1 MKKPDNSENS
11 AEAFLTT
18 GEAARHCQVSSAAL
32 KRWIRAGRLA
42 GFKTVGG
49 HARIPVDEF
58 KRFLREHGMPPYPAA
73 APASIPVLVVDDEP
87 DVVGF
92 LTALLVEHPLGF
104 KVETA
109 TDGYEALIKVGAFK
123 PALLIL
129 DVLMPLLDG
138 VEVCRRLKRNPATR
152 ELKILGISGFPDAVA
167 ALLAAGADAC
177 LTKPLSLQ
185 AIERELERLLAPVAR
200 RW

>member
-1 MKKPDNSENS
+1 MKKSDNSENQAGS
-11 AEAFLTT
+11 LTT

-58 KRFLREHGMPPYPAA
+58 RRFLREHGMPPYPASTS
-73 APASIPVLVVDDEP
+73 APIPVLVVDDEP

-92 LTALLVEHPLGF
+92 LTALLAEHPLGF

>member
-1 MKKPDNSENS
+1 VKKSKHPDNSPGT
-11 AEAFLTT
+11 FLTA
-18 GEAARHCQVSSAAL
+18 GEAARHCQVCPAAL
-32 KRWIRAGRLA
+32 KRWIRAGRLG
-42 GFKTVGG
+42 GFKTLGG
-49 HARIPVDEF
+49 HARIAVDEF
-58 KRFLREHGMPPYPAA
+58 QRFLHEHGMPPYPLG

-87 DVVGF
+87 EIVGF
-92 LTALLVEHPLGF
+92 LAALLADHPLGF

-138 VEVCRRLKRNPATR
+138 VEVCRRLKSNPATR
-152 ELKILGISGFPDAVA
+152 GLKILGISGYPDAVA

-177 LTKPLSLQ
+177 LTKPLSLH
-185 AIERELERLLAPVAR
+185 AIERELERLLAPAAC
-200 RW
+200 